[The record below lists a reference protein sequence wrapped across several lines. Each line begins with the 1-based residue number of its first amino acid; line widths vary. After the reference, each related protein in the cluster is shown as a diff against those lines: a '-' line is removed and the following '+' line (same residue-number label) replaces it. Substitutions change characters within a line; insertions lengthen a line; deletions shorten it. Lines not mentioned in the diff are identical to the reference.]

1 MNKNEN
7 KNYLHIFFEN
17 PGFKTCE
24 IAFVTHFSSKKQIY
38 LKLQGQP
45 YE

>member
-24 IAFVTHFSSKKQIY
+24 IAFVTHFSSKNTCSKAKNKYI
-38 LKLQGQP
+38 
-45 YE
+45 

>member
-17 PGFKTCE
+17 PDSKNLRNRIRYPFLSKN
-24 IAFVTHFSSKKQIY
+24 SSDKSKNKYI
-38 LKLQGQP
+38 
-45 YE
+45 

>member
-17 PGFKTCE
+17 PGSKTCE
-24 IAFVTHFSSKKQIY
+24 IAFVTHILFKNTRNKSKKTIY
-38 LKLQGQP
+38 W
-45 YE
+45 